1 MAGFAIK
8 QGQSVAITLTLD
20 EQLGDRKLLLGIYK
34 EGVMTAK
41 KTAVVM
47 LSTEDGS
54 LSLLDIENNI
64 YHTEIS
70 WQVTKKLDAGLYRLE
85 LLCRDN
91 SGNITMIGRN
101 EILLRVTS
109 SNIGRE
115 V

>member
-1 MAGFAIK
+1 MAGFSIK
-8 QGQSVAITLTLD
+8 QGQSVAITITLD
-20 EQLGDRKLLLGIYK
+20 EQLGDRKLWLGIYK
-34 EGVMTAK
+34 EGVTTAK

-54 LSLLDIENNI
+54 LSLLDA
-64 YHTEIS
+64 EINKYYAMLS
-70 WQVTKKLDAGLYRLE
+70 WRVTKKIDAGMYRLE

-101 EILLRVTS
+101 DILLRVTA

>member
-1 MAGFAIK
+1 MAGFSIK
-8 QGQSVAITLTLD
+8 QGQSVAIEVTLD
-20 EQLGDRKLLLGIYK
+20 EQLCDRKMLCGIYK
-34 EGVMTAK
+34 EGVTTAK

-54 LSLLDIENNI
+54 LSLLENNV
-64 YHTEIS
+64 YHAEIS

-85 LLCRDN
+85 ALCRDN
-91 SGNITMIGRN
+91 NGNITMIGRN
-101 EILLRVTS
+101 EILLRVTT